1 MEEIRTTQFIL
12 ASASPRRRDLLR
24 KAGYCFEIIPSNVD
38 ESKYDTNGITS
49 EKHTK
54 ILALAK
60 AKDIAAKFPN
70 AVVMG
75 SDTVVD
81 LDGEIIGKPD
91 HAEHAEEITRKL
103 FSKPHKVI
111 TGLALVCIEKSIEIV
126 EADTTIVY
134 PRKLT
139 EAQIADHITNGQM
152 GRKGRGLRH
161 PGNRRRIRRPHRR
174 FIHQR
179 HGPANGDDGTV
190 VGENW
195 HFLECDKE
203 LAQKRGI
210 RENRYSL
217 FRLFG
222 CDVKGSF
229 LRFREEK
236 DQWETPHKKNL
247 RYSMGPASL

>member
-139 EAQIADHITNGQM
+139 EAQIADHITNGQWE
-152 GRKGRGLRH
+152 GKAGAYGIQET
-161 PGNRRRIRRPHRR
+161 GDEFVDRI
-174 FIHQR
+174 
-179 HGPANGDDGTV
+179 D
-190 VGENW
+190 
-195 HFLECDKE
+195 
-203 LAQKRGI
+203 
-210 RENRYSL
+210 
-217 FRLFG
+217 
-222 CDVKGSF
+222 GSF
-229 LRFREEK
+229 
-236 DQWETPHKKNL
+236 TNV
-247 RYSMGPASL
+247 MGLPMELTQRLLGELGIKP